1 VRSTLE
7 GLSPLRDLMSF
18 VEIVVGPST
27 HIQLRRLSVIHT
39 CWVFCDFS
47 VYVLRWFLLAF
58 HLPLLIDMS
67 SLLINKY

>member
-27 HIQLRRLSVIHT
+27 HIQLRRLSVNPYLL
-39 CWVFCDFS
+39 S
-47 VYVLRWFLLAF
+47 LLWFLSLRPA
-58 HLPLLIDMS
+58 LIPLGFPPPIANRYEFP
-67 SLLINKY
+67 IN